1 MPWVDC
7 QLEMYEMESIAPSVR
22 KKLRALLKPL
32 SLNIWTTP
40 MILIITALAISTVGI
55 TSYQIVK
62 NLILKQLQEKA
73 LLQIRL
79 GTDEID
85 QWLARHSSEV
95 QTLANTD
102 IVRSCN
108 WSAMKPYLQAEV
120 KRIGEHH
127 ISLSLPNGI
136 YYTTYGAS
144 GYNKDRDFIQKAL
157 LGQVNV
163 SDPFISRTSDVP
175 LVAISSPIRRNY
187 DTATPPIGVLTGNL
201 QVKLVA
207 QVVNRLHYGSG
218 SYAFALD
225 SRGETIIHPNPAMM
239 STVDKPRPIFLK
251 SPNPYIAALA
261 ERMID
266 KQQGIQLIPIENTDK
281 YVAYAPLK
289 EVNWSIA
296 LIIPRQNIESQL
308 MPLNLLTLILGSILL
323 IAMIIAWR
331 QMELSE
337 QAKMQVV
344 LLSQQQKTLQNQSE
358 QLEQTLRELQET
370 QIQLVQKEKM
380 SSLGQ
385 LVAGVAHEINNPV
398 SFIYGN
404 LTPAREYI
412 QNLIG
417 LLQLYQ
423 KHYPNPVAEIE
434 NHSTAIELDF
444 LIEDLPKLLTSM
456 QSGANRIKEIVLS
469 LRNFSRLDEAEMKK
483 VNIHDGIDST
493 LLILEHRLKATT
505 QHPKIAVIREYA
517 DLPPIECYPGQ
528 MNQVFMN
535 ILANAIDALEESMIE
550 HPQIRVQTQSI
561 DTEQVKI
568 TITDNGV
575 GIPENI
581 HSQLF
586 NPFFTTKPV
595 GKGTGLGLSIS
606 YQIITEK
613 HRGKLQCISFPG
625 EGTEF
630 AMEIPIHQKRAD
642 SD

>member
-1 MPWVDC
+1 
-7 QLEMYEMESIAPSVR
+7 
-22 KKLRALLKPL
+22 
-32 SLNIWTTP
+32 
-40 MILIITALAISTVGI
+40 
-55 TSYQIVK
+55 
-62 NLILKQLQEKA
+62 
-73 LLQIRL
+73 
-79 GTDEID
+79 
-85 QWLARHSSEV
+85 
-95 QTLANTD
+95 
-102 IVRSCN
+102 
-108 WSAMKPYLQAEV
+108 
-120 KRIGEHH
+120 
-127 ISLSLPNGI
+127 
-136 YYTTYGAS
+136 
-144 GYNKDRDFIQKAL
+144 
-157 LGQVNV
+157 
-163 SDPFISRTSDVP
+163 
-175 LVAISSPIRRNY
+175 
-187 DTATPPIGVLTGNL
+187 
-201 QVKLVA
+201 
-207 QVVNRLHYGSG
+207 
-218 SYAFALD
+218 
-225 SRGETIIHPNPAMM
+225 
-239 STVDKPRPIFLK
+239 
-251 SPNPYIAALA
+251 
-261 ERMID
+261 
-266 KQQGIQLIPIENTDK
+266 
-281 YVAYAPLK
+281 
-289 EVNWSIA
+289 
-296 LIIPRQNIESQL
+296 
-308 MPLNLLTLILGSILL
+308 
-323 IAMIIAWR
+323 
-331 QMELSE
+331 
-337 QAKMQVV
+337 V